1 MIVIPFTV
9 FVSILAT
16 FSPSRSQPR
25 LFDTFLCGAPKREM
39 TFELGSTVPTIKKA
53 TMDRGSSY
61 DPVLEEIRL
70 GLDCICSS

>member
-39 TFELGSTVPTIKKA
+39 TFELGSTVPTTKKA
-53 TMDRGSSY
+53 TVNGDPRHDRY
-61 DPVLEEIRL
+61 
-70 GLDCICSS
+70 